1 MSVKDWDSNFLVWF
15 YKVTLPQ
22 QMIQKQL
29 LEAPSSE
36 QIKNY
41 FALGMV
47 YIVAMLLMVTL
58 PREGVVE

>member
-1 MSVKDWDSNFLVWF
+1 
-15 YKVTLPQ
+15 
-22 QMIQKQL
+22 MIQKQL

-41 FALGMV
+41 LALGMV

>member
-1 MSVKDWDSNFLVWF
+1 
-15 YKVTLPQ
+15 
-22 QMIQKQL
+22 MIQKQL
-29 LEAPSSE
+29 LEALVFYQS
-36 QIKNY
+36 KLND